1 MDAGNS
7 SSPYFNLTLPNESL
21 AYNVRVAAV
30 NTQGLGAAQSNVLPV
45 CLGMNREGGQY
56 MIMAQGLI
64 VMSYWGLFCNVI
76 SVHLNYSK

>member
-21 AYNVRVAAV
+21 TYDVRVAAV
-30 NTQGLGAAQSNVLPV
+30 NTQGLGAAQSDVLPV

-56 MIMAQGLI
+56 MIIAQCLI
-64 VMSYWGLFCNVI
+64 IMSYWGLFCNVI